1 MKVSHAILPHPQ
13 EGERHR
19 PGTCIFDSK
28 GIEKARTLHNHTE
41 YIIIEIECPKAA
53 KAWLGFSCEKLVGR
67 LVWEVSLLIASSPGG
82 EDHCRCK
89 VWAEG
94 ARTD

>member
-1 MKVSHAILPHPQ
+1 MQFFHIQRRGGKASTRNLY
-13 EGERHR
+13 
-19 PGTCIFDSK
+19 IFDSK

-53 KAWLGFSCEKLVGR
+53 KAWLCFSCEKLVGR